1 MKESLRPGI
10 ASTKRIPIDRDRTIA
25 FMGEDAR
32 VYATPRLVSDV
43 EYTCRDFLLEH
54 LDPGQDS
61 VGIEVALKHL
71 APTLIGMTAEITVRV
86 SAVDRRKITFEVTAK
101 DDLEP
106 ISAGTHTRFIV
117 DVAQR
122 IERLKLKA
130 AKRDAL
136 KA

>member
-10 ASTKRIPIDRDRTIA
+10 ASTKRIAIDRDRTIA